1 MFIVTGKMFMDIG
14 HRQKYCNNLYKN
26 NLQKNVSRQTH
37 QKYFHNMSI
46 EYKNTFIMRFLF
58 KIIMI
63 SRANNGE
70 FSSQLYFIFIHT

>member
-1 MFIVTGKMFMDIG
+1 MFMGTGKMFLDTGKNTATMFT
-14 HRQKYCNNLYKN
+14 KTSYKT
-26 NLQKNVSRQTH
+26 NVSRQTH